1 MRNIEVWMATFTDL
15 REKQSLHAGAVSRA
29 RVDHEAAMRSGDID
43 LIMRSN
49 ETLKDCTA
57 RLTIITDLVEQHQA
71 TREAALAADRKARL
85 AALVAEHQALRSEG
99 VEALNRVLNAL
110 ETFDAEV
117 SRFASIVT
125 KVQDSARLCNQLP
138 AIRVS
143 LHEHEQLSRLH
154 EIKDRFFD
162 AARRASTHQA

>member
-117 SRFASIVT
+117 ARFASIVT
-125 KVQDSARLCNQLP
+125 KVQNSARQCGQLP
-138 AIRVS
+138 AIRVTLGQQNQLAL
-143 LHEHEQLSRLH
+143 LHTTRA
-154 EIKDRFFD
+154 KFFD
-162 AARRASTHQA
+162 AVMRASSSQS